1 MGSTM
6 LSIRTGGSWLAGG
19 NTAAAGSAQGGE
31 PASRKDS
38 KKLIPALPPALIF
51 LRGSLVADISVNMND
66 TPNLALPYILAA
78 QAQKHVTHNE
88 AIRALD
94 CLVQL
99 AVESRTLTTPPSS
112 PAEGARYIVAASP
125 SGAWSGKA
133 GKIAA
138 FQDGAWTFYAPKEGW
153 VAWIAADSA
162 LVIYAAGAWTLFAG
176 SGGGGGGGLSAP
188 VANSSLANMA
198 NATIKGRTS
207 AGSGAPEDLSGAQAT
222 ALLDAF
228 VASGGSH
235 KKGLVPDPGAT
246 AGTTKFLRE
255 DATWADLANVPL
267 VGVNATADAT
277 NKLAVKS
284 PASLFDNTGNGHQLK
299 INKAAASDTASQ
311 LYQTNYSGRA
321 EIGLTGDDDFHFKV
335 SPDGSNWYEG
345 IRIARSNGRVS
356 FPSGGAREVLTANRT
371 YYVRL
376 SDGSDANDGLSNTSG
391 GAFKTVQKAL
401 DTVYGTLDI
410 QTYDVSVR
418 MAAGTCTEAV
428 AVRTRAI
435 GSGRVFLIGDETTPG
450 NCVLNGNDSI
460 TVTNGGQIYVRG
472 FRIKPSGTNRNG
484 LYVNAGY
491 STIFFRNCEFETTS
505 GGYHIFCSQGLIQA
519 DGPYAI
525 VSGGHAHVFA
535 KVTGAVNIDARTI
548 TISNTPAWVTAFAVV
563 QQSQFSAVSASYAGS
578 ATGNRFSVTMNG
590 VIVTNGAGTSAFPGD
605 AAGTTATGGQYT

>member
-1 MGSTM
+1 MP
-6 LSIRTGGSWLAGG
+6 
-19 NTAAAGSAQGGE
+19 GSATRPRQAVRSGE
-31 PASRKDS
+31 QPSNENS

-99 AVESRTLTTPPSS
+99 AVESRALTAPPSS

-125 SGAWSGKA
+125 SGAWMGNA

-153 VAWIAADSA
+153 TAWIAAESA

-198 NATIKGRTS
+198 NSTIKGRTS
-207 AGSGAPEDLSGAQAT
+207 AGSGAPEDLTGAQAT
-222 ALLDAF
+222 AFLDTF

-235 KKGLVPDPGAT
+235 KKGLVPTPGST
-246 AGTTKFLRE
+246 AGTARFLRE

-277 NKLAVKS
+277 NRLAVKS
-284 PASLFDNTGNGHQLK
+284 PASLFDNAGNGHQQK

-345 IRIARSNGRVS
+345 IRIARASGRVS

-371 YYVRL
+371 YYVRT
-376 SDGSDANDGLSNTSG
+376 DGSNNNTGLANTSG
-391 GAFKTVQKAL
+391 GAFLTIQKAINVALAL
-401 DTVYGTLDI
+401 DCATFVVTIQVADGTYNETLTVGSPVL
-410 QTYDVSVR
+410 
-418 MAAGTCTEAV
+418 
-428 AVRTRAI
+428 
-435 GSGRVFLIGDETTPG
+435 SGRLSIVGNTTTPA
-450 NCVLNGNDSI
+450 NAIING
-460 TVTNGGQIYVRG
+460 VTDCFVVSGYATATLRG
-472 FRIKPSGTNRNG
+472 FQLNPGTGRTALYLNSTGVLLWDAIDFGATTGYHMQCLGMGTIQGTAGQAYSISGNAARHMYSSRNG
-484 LYVNAGY
+484 L
-491 STIFFRNCEFETTS
+491 
-505 GGYHIFCSQGLIQA
+505 
-519 DGPYAI
+519 I
-525 VSGGHAHVFA
+525 V
-535 KVTGAVNIDARTI
+535 VTGMTVTLNGTPAFSTFAYAEGGSQMLAF
-548 TISNTPAWVTAFAVV
+548 SNTY
-563 QQSQFSAVSASYAGS
+563 SGS
-578 ATGNRFSVTMNG
+578 ATGARYSSNSSG
-590 VIVTNGAGTSAFPGD
+590 VIDTRGGGASYFPGST
-605 AAGTTATGGQYT
+605 AGATSNGGLYL

>member
-1 MGSTM
+1 MS
-6 LSIRTGGSWLAGG
+6 
-19 NTAAAGSAQGGE
+19 
-31 PASRKDS
+31 
-38 KKLIPALPPALIF
+38 PALIF

-78 QAQKHVTHNE
+78 QAQKYVTHNE

-99 AVESRTLTTPPSS
+99 AVESRALTAPPSS

-125 SGAWSGKA
+125 SGAWTGNA

-138 FQDGAWTFYAPKEGW
+138 FQDGAWIFYAPKEGW
-153 VAWIAADSA
+153 AAWIEAESA

-176 SGGGGGGGLSAP
+176 SGGGGGLSAP

-198 NATIKGRTS
+198 NGTIKGRTT
-207 AGSGAPEDLSGAQAT
+207 AGSGAPEDLTGAQAT
-222 ALLDAF
+222 ALLDTF
-228 VASGGSH
+228 VASGASH
-235 KKGLVPDPGAT
+235 KKGLVPTPGST
-246 AGTTKFLRE
+246 AGTTRFLRE

-284 PASLFDNTGNGHQLK
+284 PASLFDNTGNGHQQK
-299 INKAAASDTASQ
+299 INKAAASDAASV

-321 EIGLTGDDDFHFKV
+321 EIGTTGDDDFHFKV

-356 FPSGGAREVLTANRT
+356 FPSGGAREVLAANRT

-376 SDGSDANDGLSNTSG
+376 SDGSDSNTGLANTTG
-391 GAFKTVQKAL
+391 GAFKTIQKAL
-401 DTVYGTLDI
+401 DVVYGTLDL
-410 QTYDVSVR
+410 QTYDVTINVS
-418 MAAGTCTEAV
+418 AGTSTEAL

-435 GSGRVFLIGDETTPG
+435 GTGRVFLIGDETTPS
-450 NCVLNGNDSI
+450 NCVLNGNDAV
-460 TVTNGGQIYVRG
+460 TVANGGQLYVRG
-472 FRIKPSGTNRNG
+472 FRIKPAGTNRNG
-484 LYVNAGY
+484 LYINAGY
-491 STIFFRNCEFETTS
+491 STIFFRNCEFEVTA
-505 GGYHIFCSQGLIQA
+505 GGYHIFCNLGLIQA

-525 VSGGHAHVFA
+525 VGGGHAHAFA
-535 KVTGAVNIDARTI
+535 KGMGIINIDSRAVTV
-548 TISNTPAWVTAFAVV
+548 SNTPAWVSAFVIV
-563 QQSQFSAVSASYAGS
+563 QQAQFSAVNANYSGS
-578 ATGNRFSVTMNG
+578 ATGNRYSATING